1 MARTKRISAQLAV
14 QPMVGRVNERGEI
27 VSETPIGPEEV
38 IDTLHFDADLDTRNV
53 TITSERR
60 GTSLTLGYTPA
71 YARGFEEV
79 FGSVAARD

>member
-1 MARTKRISAQLAV
+1 MARTQRISAHLAV
-14 QPMVGRVNERGEI
+14 QPMVGQVNERGEL

-38 IDTLHFDADLDTRNV
+38 IDTIHFDADLDTRRV
-53 TITSERR
+53 TIRSERR

-79 FGSVAARD
+79 FGSRATRS